1 MSLYCLVG
9 LLQETQNNNFWSKKE
24 EQIIDAMRLY
34 LVGYMGCGKSTIGR
48 KVARFAHLRFVDTDS
63 MIEQR
68 EGATV
73 ADIITYR
80 GEEYFRQVEHSV
92 LESTAEQNDIIVSTG
107 GGLPIWGNNMELIG
121 QLGLSIYLRRTPENI
136 ISRLSPYGRQK
147 RPKFRGLNDEQLLAF
162 MTSHMAEREPIY
174 SQADVVIDCDKLSDN
189 DIIDLIIS
197 RMKNLK

>member
-1 MSLYCLVG
+1 MSFYCLVG
-9 LLQETQNNNFWSKKE
+9 LLQETQNNNFWSNKE
-24 EQIIDAMRLY
+24 EQIIDTMRLY

-48 KVARFAHLRFVDTDS
+48 KIARFAHLRFVDTDS

-80 GEEYFRQVEHSV
+80 GEEYFRQVEHS
-92 LESTAEQNDIIVSTG
+92 